1 VRKRKKRW
9 KQKKSKRR
17 GKWKKEEMRK
27 WKKGEIVRKE
37 NKGRQRALR
46 NPVDIKKKQKVSHGG
61 RTFIKVNNMN
71 SILRKTH
78 S

>member
-1 VRKRKKRW
+1 
-9 KQKKSKRR
+9 
-17 GKWKKEEMRK
+17 MRK